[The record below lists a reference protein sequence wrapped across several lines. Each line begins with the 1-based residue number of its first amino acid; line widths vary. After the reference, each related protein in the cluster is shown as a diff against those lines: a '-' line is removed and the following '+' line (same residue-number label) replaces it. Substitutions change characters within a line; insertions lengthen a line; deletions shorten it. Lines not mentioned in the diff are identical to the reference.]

1 MTRSLSG
8 GAARRGAPLARGA
21 MPVALGSASVGSASV
36 GSASVGPTAFFA
48 RAAWAAL
55 RMASTTSVW
64 RERSCASSTTST
76 E

>member
-1 MTRSLSG
+1 MLVALGS
-8 GAARRGAPLARGA
+8 AAI
-21 MPVALGSASVGSASV
+21 LGSASVGSASV
-36 GSASVGPTAFFA
+36 GSTAFFA

-55 RMASTTSVW
+55 RMARTTSVW

>member
-1 MTRSLSG
+1 MLVALGS
-8 GAARRGAPLARGA
+8 AA
-21 MPVALGSASVGSASV
+21 VLGSASVGSASV
-36 GSASVGPTAFFA
+36 GSASVGSASVGSASVGLTAFFA

-55 RMASTTSVW
+55 RMARTTSVW

>member
-21 MPVALGSASVGSASV
+21 MPVALGSASV